1 MLLRLKSL
9 WRINWFGDTFSIVKI
24 YYFVYLFFVKKNSYD
39 VIIVGG
45 GLAGLTAAI
54 HLSLENH
61 SVLVLEKQPYPHHK
75 VCGEYVS
82 YEVAPYLEKLG
93 VNLIEHGAVFI
104 DTFQLSTVS
113 GNLLEVGLP
122 QGGYGI
128 SRYAFD
134 DILYKRASECGVDFV
149 FRNVTSVSFQNNDFE
164 VFISSI
170 ESYTSS
176 IVVGAYGK
184 RTVLDKQLKRKFIQQ
199 KSSWLGVKCHY
210 RIDDFPD
217 NLVALHNFNG
227 GYGGLSKTETGD
239 VNFCYLASYD
249 SFKSFKNV
257 TEFNKHVVSRNLY
270 ISKFLD
276 NAIPIFEKPLSIAQ
290 ISFHEK
296 KPVEEHVIMCGD
308 TAGLIHPLCGNGM
321 AMAIHSA
328 KIASDLIAEFFSNK
342 TFSRKQLEKEYT
354 KSWGTVFKKRLW
366 MGRQFQRLMLNAKMF
381 NLLLVIV
388 GKSPRLL
395 KFLIKQT
402 HGKPLV
408 C

>member
-1 MLLRLKSL
+1 M
-9 WRINWFGDTFSIVKI
+9 
-24 YYFVYLFFVKKNSYD
+24 KKNSYD

-61 SVLVLEKQPYPHHK
+61 SVLVLEKQQYPHHK

-82 YEVAPYLEKLG
+82 SEVAPYLEKLG
-93 VNLIEHGAVFI
+93 VNLIKNGAVFI
-104 DTFQLSTVS
+104 DTFQLSTVK
-113 GNLLEVGLP
+113 GNLLEVELP

-134 DILYKRASECGVDFV
+134 EMLYKRASACGVDFV
-149 FRNVTSVSFQNNDFE
+149 FKNVTSVLFQKNDFE
-164 VFISSI
+164 ILTDEI

-176 IVVGAYGK
+176 IVIGAYGK
-184 RTVLDKQLKRKFIQQ
+184 RSMLDKQLKREFIQQ

-210 RIDDFPD
+210 KMDDFPD
-217 NLVALHNFNG
+217 NLVALHNFDG
-227 GYGGLSKTETGD
+227 GYGGLSKTETGE

-249 SFKSFKNV
+249 NFKSFKNI
-257 TEFNKHVVSRNLY
+257 TDFNKDVVGKNPYLFDFFDR
-270 ISKFLD
+270 
-276 NAIPIFEKPLSIAQ
+276 ATPVFEKPLSIAQ
-290 ISFHEK
+290 ISFQEK

-328 KIASDLIAEFFSNK
+328 KIASDLIMEFFNNEG
-342 TFSRKQLEKEYT
+342 FSRKQLEKEYT
-354 KSWGTVFKKRLW
+354 KSWNTVFKKRLW
-366 MGRQFQRLMLNAKMF
+366 MGRQFQKLMLNTKVF
-381 NLLLVIV
+381 NWLLIPV
-388 GKSPRLL
+388 GKSPWLL
-395 KFLIKQT
+395 KFIIKQT
-402 HGKPLV
+402 HGKPIV